1 MKNLVV
7 LDGKTLGNIDY
18 DMLKEFGECVVY
30 DMTDKVDVAERIK
43 DANVVLTNKVVLN
56 EDNLKEA
63 KNLELICEMATGFN
77 NIDIEYAKKNN
88 IAVTN
93 VAGYSTNTVVQHTFA
108 SLLHLYNKISFYDNF
123 VKSGEYSKSGMFTNL
138 DRPYNDLMGKTWGI
152 IGLGAIGRGV
162 AKVCE
167 AFGVNVIYYSTSGRN
182 SSSDYRRV
190 DLEELLKESDIISIH
205 APLNDNT
212 KGLINYENLCK
223 MKKEAIVVNMGRGP
237 IVVDKD
243 LAKAIDEEKISGAA
257 LDVFSVEPIQGDN
270 PLLSV
275 KNKDRL
281 VLTPHIAWASAEARN
296 RLFND
301 LLENIRAYNRGEKPN
316 RVDC

>member
-1 MKNLVV
+1 MKKLVV
-7 LDGKTLGNIDY
+7 LDGKTLGDVNY
-18 DMLKEFGECVVY
+18 DLLKEFGECIVY
-30 DMTDKVDVAERIK
+30 DMTNKEEVVDRIK
-43 DANVVLTNKVVLN
+43 DANIVLTNKVVLN
-56 EDNLKEA
+56 EDNLKHA

-77 NIDIEYAKKNN
+77 NIDIEYAKKNG

-108 SLLHLYNKISFYDNF
+108 TLLHLYDKISYYDNF
-123 VKSGEYSKSGMFTNL
+123 VKSGEYSNSHMFTNL
-138 DRPYNDLMGKTWGI
+138 DRPFNELMGKTWGI
-152 IGLGAIGRGV
+152 VGLGAIGRGV

-167 AFGVNVIYYSTSGRN
+167 AFGVNVIYYSTSGKN
-182 SSSDYRRV
+182 NNSDYRRV
-190 DLEELLKESDIISIH
+190 NLEELLKESDIISIH

-212 KGLINYENLCK
+212 KGLINYETLCQ
-223 MKKEAIVVNMGRGP
+223 MKKEAVIVNMGRGP
-237 IVVDKD
+237 IIVDED

-257 LDVFSVEPIQGDN
+257 LDVFSVEPIQKDN

-281 VLTPHIAWASAEARN
+281 VLTPHIAWASIEARN

-301 LLENIRAYNRGEKPN
+301 LLENIRAYNKGEKRN
-316 RVDC
+316 RVE